1 MKHVR
6 IHITGIV
13 QGVGMRP
20 FVYREAVAH
29 GISGWVLNAGDG
41 VHIEACAAEGALAVF
56 VRSLRDH
63 APAAS
68 RIDHIAVEELD
79 AHDDTVVQASTTSGG
94 ASARRKHPEAHE
106 SCDMPT
112 FRIIASRDATA
123 HTTLVSPDIATCD
136 DCLRELFNPA
146 DRRYHYPFI
155 NCTNCGP
162 RFTIIRDL
170 PYDRVKTSMSAFPM
184 CPNCADEYS
193 SPLDRRFHAQPD
205 ACFVCGPHITW
216 REREDHETAM
226 GDSLEASD
234 AIIARCAEVL
244 AADGIV
250 AIKGLGGFHLA
261 CRADS
266 EQAVRELRRRKRR
279 SNKPL
284 AVMVRNVQ
292 IAQKLCRINQVER
305 DLLTGSVRPIVLLM
319 RHAEETCPTKED
331 KVLLAPAVA
340 FDLPELGVMLPY
352 TPLQHLLME
361 ECRTRGVDVLVMT
374 SGNISEEP
382 IEKDDEH
389 AWDRLVASEIADALL
404 GNDRAILS
412 RFDDSVVRVVN
423 GKVQLVRRARG
434 FAPRP
439 IALPAPPASC
449 SSCVLACGPEQKA
462 TLALTRPGNLDA
474 EECFVSQ
481 HIGDLENAETFD
493 AWKAALDRM
502 TQLFDVRPSVLA
514 CDAHA
519 GYLSSQ
525 WAQEQA
531 RAWDLP
537 LVRVQH
543 HHAHIA
549 SVIAEAAV
557 HGEIDPAARVIGI
570 AFDGTGAGATPSPE
584 APLRK
589 PVLDSTIW
597 GGEILLASLSS
608 YERVTHLEPWRL
620 PGGSTSVRDPR
631 RNAFSLLE
639 QHGLLDH
646 PGASTLLATLSSDE
660 RALTSRMLER
670 GINCPSTS
678 SMGRLLDAISAILG
692 ICHVATYEGEPAIE
706 LEAAAWKHAR
716 RCGAVSA
723 QRFDAGTHHDE
734 GDCFTASPQPSH
746 GYTNRPGEHVS
757 TEEATIDVRP
767 LLIKLLDGMAHSAP
781 VEELAWVTH
790 RAIIDITAK
799 TVIGISDATGVR
811 AVALSGGVFMNRLLL
826 DGVSSALE
834 QEGLTVLTPHSLP
847 LNDGCIAYGQA
858 AVAAWVVGA

>member
-41 VHIEACAAEGALAVF
+41 VHIEARAAEDALEVF

-94 ASARRKHPEAHE
+94 TSARRKHSEAHE
-106 SCDMPT
+106 SCGMPA
-112 FRIIASRDATA
+112 FRIVASRDATA

-136 DCLRELFNPA
+136 DCLRELFDPT

-170 PYDRVKTSMSAFPM
+170 PYDRAKTSMSAFPM
-184 CPNCADEYS
+184 CPDCADEYS
-193 SPLDRRFHAQPD
+193 DPLDRRFHAQPD
-205 ACFVCGPHITW
+205 ACFACGPHITW

-244 AADGIV
+244 TAGGIV

-305 DLLTGSVRPIVLLM
+305 DLLTGSVRPVVLLM

-331 KVLLAPAVA
+331 KTPLAPAVA
-340 FDLPELGVMLPY
+340 FDLPELGIMLPY
-352 TPLQHLLME
+352 TPLQHLLMA
-361 ECRTRGVDVLVMT
+361 ECRTRGVDALVMT
-374 SGNISEEP
+374 SGNASEEP
-382 IEKDDEH
+382 IEMDDGR
-389 AWDRLVASEIADALL
+389 AWNRLVVSEIADALL

-439 IALPAPPASC
+439 IALPAPPALS
-449 SSCVLACGPEQKA
+449 LI
-462 TLALTRPGNLDA
+462 
-474 EECFVSQ
+474 
-481 HIGDLENAETFD
+481 HI
-493 AWKAALDRM
+493 
-502 TQLFDVRPSVLA
+502 
-514 CDAHA
+514 
-519 GYLSSQ
+519 
-525 WAQEQA
+525 
-531 RAWDLP
+531 
-537 LVRVQH
+537 
-543 HHAHIA
+543 
-549 SVIAEAAV
+549 
-557 HGEIDPAARVIGI
+557 
-570 AFDGTGAGATPSPE
+570 
-584 APLRK
+584 
-589 PVLDSTIW
+589 
-597 GGEILLASLSS
+597 
-608 YERVTHLEPWRL
+608 
-620 PGGSTSVRDPR
+620 
-631 RNAFSLLE
+631 
-639 QHGLLDH
+639 
-646 PGASTLLATLSSDE
+646 
-660 RALTSRMLER
+660 
-670 GINCPSTS
+670 
-678 SMGRLLDAISAILG
+678 
-692 ICHVATYEGEPAIE
+692 
-706 LEAAAWKHAR
+706 
-716 RCGAVSA
+716 
-723 QRFDAGTHHDE
+723 
-734 GDCFTASPQPSH
+734 
-746 GYTNRPGEHVS
+746 
-757 TEEATIDVRP
+757 
-767 LLIKLLDGMAHSAP
+767 
-781 VEELAWVTH
+781 
-790 RAIIDITAK
+790 
-799 TVIGISDATGVR
+799 
-811 AVALSGGVFMNRLLL
+811 
-826 DGVSSALE
+826 
-834 QEGLTVLTPHSLP
+834 
-847 LNDGCIAYGQA
+847 
-858 AVAAWVVGA
+858 